1 MRKRMNGGE
10 LGHILG
16 GRSMV
21 GRRGEGRDHRQG
33 VGTITQAAVAH
44 CFVPATTQAPPQ
56 CRWRA
61 FHARVC
67 VEPPV
72 PPVQLL
78 GLHRLRHQP
87 GKFILPGVG
96 GSEGGVAISLGS
108 LYFTQDEH
116 GCAALQAMRR
126 RSVSYPLLLISC
138 TSLQFPLGLTPFHAC
153 AAEAAAPPP
162 WPAQSA
168 SGQPPWPAG
177 TLPALRIQQQ
187 LHACRGRRHFFLC
200 TGST

>member
-1 MRKRMNGGE
+1 MKGGE
-10 LGHILG
+10 LGHILSG
-16 GRSMV
+16 HSMV
-21 GRRGEGRDHRQG
+21 GRRREGRDHRQG

-87 GKFILPGVG
+87 GEFILPGVCWG
-96 GSEGGVAISLGS
+96 GGGLCLYSYFQVGVLRSLQA
-108 LYFTQDEH
+108 TQQY
-116 GCAALQAMRR
+116 AVSALQLLSLMIPHTA
-126 RSVSYPLLLISC
+126 PL
-138 TSLQFPLGLTPFHAC
+138 
-153 AAEAAAPPP
+153 
-162 WPAQSA
+162 
-168 SGQPPWPAG
+168 
-177 TLPALRIQQQ
+177 
-187 LHACRGRRHFFLC
+187 
-200 TGST
+200 